1 MLPFFFVS
9 IALSCP
15 EDENDFDV
23 ISLPSGISQQEI
35 CDQSTN
41 IYELFLSAGE
51 ILHVEVLFSHVQG
64 DLDVYLYEMNGLE
77 QMKFNNIL
85 DNESYLE
92 LENISYGWK
101 LYITHHIFVCESSI
115 SSDRP
120 TDEMELVD
128 SWALGIAKMKEFQQT
143 KKISGYSIGYE

>member
-77 QMKFNNIL
+77 LMR
-85 DNESYLE
+85 
-92 LENISYGWK
+92 
-101 LYITHHIFVCESSI
+101 SSTT
-115 SSDRP
+115 SSDK
-120 TDEMELVD
+120 T
-128 SWALGIAKMKEFQQT
+128 GIHNVMFLLMRNQKN
-143 KKISGYSIGYE
+143 